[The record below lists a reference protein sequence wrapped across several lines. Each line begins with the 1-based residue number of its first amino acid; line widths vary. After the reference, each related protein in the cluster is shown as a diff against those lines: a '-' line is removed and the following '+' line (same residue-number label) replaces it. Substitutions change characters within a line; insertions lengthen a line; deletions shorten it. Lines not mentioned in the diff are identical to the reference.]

1 MRGAPTG
8 DDRDPT
14 SQVCEEGPYVCCRG
28 GNKRIELPRKGG
40 PMSPLVAIDA
50 RAAVRRETGGVER
63 VAREMAARLPA
74 LRPERYVVLRPRP
87 RLAHRAG
94 HAWEQLALPLIARRA
109 ALIYCPAN
117 LAPVA
122 SRRNVVVIHDLAG
135 LAHPDWYGR
144 AYGAWQPLVL
154 PRL

>member
-1 MRGAPTG
+1 MTP
-8 DDRDPT
+8 
-14 SQVCEEGPYVCCRG
+14 SL
-28 GNKRIELPRKGG
+28 I
-40 PMSPLVAIDA
+40 AIDA

-74 LRPERYVVLRPRP
+74 LRPDRYVVLRPRP

-122 SRRNVVVIHDLAG
+122 SRRNVVVIHDLAA

-144 AYGAWQPLVL
+144 AYGAWQRLVL
-154 PRL
+154 PRLARRARLVITVSNFSRDEIAERLDVPADPNAVL